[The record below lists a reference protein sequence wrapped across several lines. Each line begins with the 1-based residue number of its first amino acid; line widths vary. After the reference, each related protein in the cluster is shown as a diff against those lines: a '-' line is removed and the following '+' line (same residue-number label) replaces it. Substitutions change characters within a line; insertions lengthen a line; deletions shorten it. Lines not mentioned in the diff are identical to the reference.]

1 MLIPPI
7 IVVRK
12 VRIVVALVAW
22 RGLHLSIILIL
33 SKAHNLKPL
42 FCLITYPIFKKIKH
56 IIVSYFIF
64 HYVTINSLLAGRTS
78 YIRSSFTSHYVSIN
92 SQFLPPNERL
102 RKLFTSHYVSINSIL
117 MRNVLLICFNLHPTM
132 YLLILFTSCYYSNTI
147 IFTSHYVSINS
158 RRDSSSYSVTRKF
171 TSHYVSINS
180 PTCLNLTFF
189 QLLFTSHYV
198 SINSRN
204 Y

>member
-1 MLIPPI
+1 MYYSPCKMWIPPI
-7 IVVRK
+7 VVVRK
-12 VRIVVALVAW
+12 VGIVLWLVAW

-78 YIRSSFTSHYVSIN
+78 YIRSSFTSHYVTIN
-92 SQFLPPNERL
+92 STTALPFTICTSS
-102 RKLFTSHYVSINSIL
+102 FTSHYVTINSAASNMITDST
-117 MRNVLLICFNLHPTM
+117 LIYIPLC
-132 YLLILFTSCYYSNTI
+132 
-147 IFTSHYVSINS
+147 
-158 RRDSSSYSVTRKF
+158 
-171 TSHYVSINS
+171 
-180 PTCLNLTFF
+180 
-189 QLLFTSHYV
+189 
-198 SINSRN
+198 N

>member
-1 MLIPPI
+1 MWIPPI
-7 IVVRK
+7 VVVRK
-12 VRIVVALVAW
+12 VGIVVALVAW

-78 YIRSSFTSHYVSIN
+78 YIRSSFTSHYVTIN
-92 SQFLPPNERL
+92 SSEDLLMFIIFTV
-102 RKLFTSHYVSINSIL
+102 FTSHYVTINS
-117 MRNVLLICFNLHPTM
+117 
-132 YLLILFTSCYYSNTI
+132 
-147 IFTSHYVSINS
+147 
-158 RRDSSSYSVTRKF
+158 
-171 TSHYVSINS
+171 
-180 PTCLNLTFF
+180 FF
-189 QLLFTSHYV
+189 ALRQLYNKPMIYIPLC
-198 SINSRN
+198 N

>member
-1 MLIPPI
+1 MWIPPI
-7 IVVRK
+7 VVVRK
-12 VRIVVALVAW
+12 VGIVVALVAW

-78 YIRSSFTSHYVSIN
+78 YIRSSFTSHYVTIN
-92 SQFLPPNERL
+92 SSRTRSVSLFLYR
-102 RKLFTSHYVSINSIL
+102 FTSHYVTINSNCKIQG
-117 MRNVLLICFNLHPTM
+117 NNPIN
-132 YLLILFTSCYYSNTI
+132 I
-147 IFTSHYVSINS
+147 IYI
-158 RRDSSSYSVTRKF
+158 
-171 TSHYVSINS
+171 
-180 PTCLNLTFF
+180 PLC
-189 QLLFTSHYV
+189 
-198 SINSRN
+198 N

>member
-1 MLIPPI
+1 MWIPPI
-7 IVVRK
+7 VVVRK
-12 VRIVVALVAW
+12 VGIVVELVAW

-92 SQFLPPNERL
+92 SLACGAQCICSI
-102 RKLFTSHYVSINSIL
+102 LFTSHYVSINS
-117 MRNVLLICFNLHPTM
+117 CCG
-132 YLLILFTSCYYSNTI
+132 SCSGSCPAV
-147 IFTSHYVSINS
+147 FTSHYASINS
-158 RRDSSSYSVTRKF
+158 GSGSPSPRAADSIYIPLCI
-171 TSHYVSINS
+171 Y
-180 PTCLNLTFF
+180 
-189 QLLFTSHYV
+189 
-198 SINSRN
+198 
-204 Y
+204 

>member
-1 MLIPPI
+1 MYYNPCKMWIPPI
-7 IVVRK
+7 VVVRK
-12 VRIVVALVAW
+12 VGIVVALVAW

-78 YIRSSFTSHYVSIN
+78 YIRSSFTSHYVTIN
-92 SQFLPPNERL
+92 SDTRRSKAEEA
-102 RKLFTSHYVSINSIL
+102 KTFTSHYVTINSHMTVYIPPAYNRIYIPL
-117 MRNVLLICFNLHPTM
+117 C
-132 YLLILFTSCYYSNTI
+132 
-147 IFTSHYVSINS
+147 
-158 RRDSSSYSVTRKF
+158 
-171 TSHYVSINS
+171 
-180 PTCLNLTFF
+180 
-189 QLLFTSHYV
+189 
-198 SINSRN
+198 N

>member
-1 MLIPPI
+1 MYYSPCKMWIPPI
-7 IVVRK
+7 VVVRK
-12 VRIVVALVAW
+12 VGIVVELVAW

-92 SQFLPPNERL
+92 SSLLKSHLSL
-102 RKLFTSHYVSINSIL
+102 RG
-117 MRNVLLICFNLHPTM
+117 NLHPTM
-132 YLLILFTSCYYSNTI
+132 YLLIPLPVARNAFVPYYL
-147 IFTSHYVSINS
+147 H
-158 RRDSSSYSVTRKF
+158 
-171 TSHYVSINS
+171 
-180 PTCLNLTFF
+180 PTMY
-189 QLLFTSHYV
+189 LLILLGIHLCQE
-198 SINSRN
+198 
-204 Y
+204 